1 MLRAECI
8 VGWQWTCQQWLDP
21 VGKTEGKLNTVYI
34 KKVGIQI
41 RLDDRNT

>member
-21 VGKTEGKLNTVYI
+21 VGKTEGKLNTVY
-34 KKVGIQI
+34 KESG
-41 RLDDRNT
+41 NTNTSRW